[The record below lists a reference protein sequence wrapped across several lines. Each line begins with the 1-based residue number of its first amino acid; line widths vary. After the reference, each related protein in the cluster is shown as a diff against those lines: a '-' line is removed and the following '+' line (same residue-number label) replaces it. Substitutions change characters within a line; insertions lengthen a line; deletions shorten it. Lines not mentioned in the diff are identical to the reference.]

1 MTEMSSVEGIVNEVI
16 ELRKEKCFHKAEE
29 ILRNAIT
36 SDSKA
41 WELWNQLGHVLVAIE
56 NYTEAASSFE
66 MATELNPNG
75 FWLWLSL
82 GYARKEDTQ
91 IEGAIE
97 ATLKATELGSE
108 YNERG
113 SALYNLG
120 CYTCIAGRTDEALD
134 YLEKA
139 FKEDGSMREWA
150 REDSDLESLRTDK
163 RFHKLLDSD

>member
-1 MTEMSSVEGIVNEVI
+1 MTSVEEIVNEVI
-16 ELRKEKCFHKAEE
+16 NLRKEKCFHEAEE
-29 ILRNAIT
+29 ILRDAII

-41 WELWNQLGHVLVAIE
+41 WELWNQLGHVLVAVQ

-66 MATELNPNG
+66 LATELNPNG

-82 GYARKEDTQ
+82 GYARKEDAQ

-97 ATLKATELGSE
+97 ATLKATKLSSKP
-108 YNERG
+108 NERG

-120 CYTCIAGRTDEALD
+120 CYNCIAGRTNEALD

-139 FKEDGSMREWA
+139 FNEDGGMREWA

-163 RFHKLLDSD
+163 RFHKLLKSD